1 MSTAAQDDDDDDA
14 VLVTAGVHGTWQEYI
29 QLTDSPTHSIHHSL
43 VSTNFGRDHLHL
55 AAVQDLVN
63 HRSVR

>member
-14 VLVTAGVHGTWQEYI
+14 GLGDGRRNGTWQEYI